1 MKVAIPE
8 KITVE
13 MTEEEREAF
22 VKTKETLMNTYNE
35 IFKFA
40 VENGYKYF
48 KCYDKDTHTYYTI
61 KIDILHEV
69 TYKIEKVLEI
79 TELINYRENY
89 TE

>member
-1 MKVAIPE
+1 MKVAIPG

-22 VKTKETLMNTYNE
+22 VKTKETLINTYNE

-40 VENGYKYF
+40 IENGYEYF
-48 KCYDKDTHTYYTI
+48 KCYHKDTDTYYTI
-61 KIDILHEV
+61 NIGILHEV

-79 TELINYRENY
+79 TELVNYRENY